1 GNAPIVGGG
10 VLGSLALTAGSL
22 GVGQRIVDKGNENL
36 DLVRQSALVKTNP
49 NAIKTMVAW
58 GQQHGVDSANTS
70 KAVDNMKDVRER
82 LAMTVNDAQ
91 MKNGEWKGGDG
102 GITSIMNKFGWSKDQ
117 ISKFQDSPLDR

>member
-1 GNAPIVGGG
+1 MDYKGAAANIKERGINGIIGGG

-58 GQQHGVDSANTS
+58 GQQHGVN
-70 KAVDNMKDVRER
+70 R
-82 LAMTVNDAQ
+82 
-91 MKNGEWKGGDG
+91 
-102 GITSIMNKFGWSKDQ
+102 
-117 ISKFQDSPLDR
+117 